1 MVLTG
6 HKVTL
11 YTYDELESVPEGIKV
26 ADANKILDKSNIF
39 KYKVGF
45 NKGSY
50 SGFAN
55 YFRLKCLYENGTSWF
70 DCDILAIKT
79 INDIQQ
85 NGPIISSQY
94 YPNGEISPNNAFL
107 RLKKGDSLLKES
119 LEHFKDIDKDK
130 IQHGETGPVLFK
142 SLMDGKYKEYYR
154 YLAKPAFIAPINYFD
169 YQEYL
174 KSSADIV
181 PKLNFRE
188 IWGFHMW
195 NAMFR
200 NYGNEHETIN
210 NGFYND
216 LKQAIISSAVQEEY
230 EEKIYDIIKNS

>member
-1 MVLTG
+1 MILTG

-39 KYKVGF
+39 KYKQGF

-70 DCDILAIKT
+70 DCDILSIKN

-94 YPNGEISPNNAFL
+94 HPNGEISPNNAFL
-107 RLKKGDSLLKES
+107 RLDKGDILLKES
-119 LEHFKDIDKDK
+119 LEYFKEIDKDK
-130 IQHGETGPVLFK
+130 ILHGETGPVLFK
-142 SLMDGKYKEYYR
+142 SMMDRKYKEYYS
-154 YLAKPAFIAPINYFD
+154 YLAKPDFIAPINYFD
-169 YQEYL
+169 YKEYL
-174 KSSADIV
+174 ILSASIV
-181 PKLNFRE
+181 PKLNFKE
-188 IWGFHMW
+188 ILGFHMW

-200 NYGNEHETIN
+200 EYGNGHETIN
-210 NGFYND
+210 TGFYND
-216 LKQAIISSAVQEEY
+216 LKQAIMSSTFQEEY
-230 EEKIYDIIKNS
+230 EEKICDIIKTS